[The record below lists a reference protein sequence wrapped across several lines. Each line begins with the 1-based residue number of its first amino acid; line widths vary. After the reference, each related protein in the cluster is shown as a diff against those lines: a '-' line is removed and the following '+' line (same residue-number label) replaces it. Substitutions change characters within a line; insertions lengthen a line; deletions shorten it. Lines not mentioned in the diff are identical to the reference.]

1 MEEKIHVQLDSRSFA
16 SDNNS
21 GVIPEAISA
30 LLEVNKNHV
39 GAYGNDPITLK
50 TKDLF
55 KEVFGSSCDPYF
67 VFNGTAANNLCLA
80 PFIKS
85 FEAVICSE
93 HSHIHQNECGAPER
107 LLGIK
112 LQALQTQDGKLNAQQ
127 IKTHLKTQRHGDIH
141 SVQPRMVS
149 VTQPTELGT
158 VYSVEE
164 IQGISDMAKEH
175 GLFLHIDGSRLV
187 NAAAALN
194 KSLKEITVDLGV
206 DCVSFGG
213 TKNGLMLAEAA
224 LFFNSHNKKDI
235 PYYQKQL
242 LQLPGKSRFVA
253 AQFYALLKNNLWKKY
268 ALHANQMAQRL
279 ASQLQTLKQIKIVQA
294 VESNAVFAQ
303 IPRASLKK
311 AREHFFFYLWE
322 ESDRISPNKNHD
334 MPYCVVRWMSTF
346 DTTQKD
352 IDTFCLDISNSLK
365 DNC

>member
-1 MEEKIHVQLDSRSFA
+1 MKEQIPVQLHSRSFT

-21 GVIPEAISA
+21 AVIPEAISA

-55 KEVFGSSCDPYF
+55 KEVFGTSCNSYF

-80 PFIKS
+80 PFVKN

-93 HSHIHQNECGAPER
+93 HAHIHQNECGAPER

-112 LQALQTQDGKLNAQQ
+112 LQPLKAQDGKLTAQQ
-127 IKTHLKTQRHGDIH
+127 IKTHLETQRYGDIH
-141 SVQPRMVS
+141 SIQPRMVS
-149 VTQPTELGT
+149 ITQPTELGV
-158 VYSVEE
+158 VYSIKEMQE
-164 IQGISDMAKEH
+164 ISNVAKEYR
-175 GLFLHIDGSRLV
+175 LFFHIDGSRLV
-187 NAAAALN
+187 NAAMALN
-194 KSLKEITVDLGV
+194 KSLKEITVDIGA

-224 LFFNSHNKKDI
+224 LFFNPHNKEDI

-253 AQFYALLKNNLWKKY
+253 AQFYALLKNDLWKKY
-268 ALHANQMAQRL
+268 ALHANQMAQKL
-279 ASQLQTLKQIKIVQA
+279 ASQLKTLKQIKIIQP

-303 IPRASLKK
+303 MPRASLKK
-311 AREHFFFYLWE
+311 ARARFFFYLWE
-322 ESDRISPNKNHD
+322 DSDRVSPNNKHKA
-334 MPYCVVRWMSTF
+334 PYCIVRWMTTF
-346 DTTQKD
+346 DTTQED
-352 IDTFCLDISNSLK
+352 IDAFCLDISSALK
-365 DNC
+365 DNP